1 MNVFYKVLNK
11 NDLSDYKS
19 IRLELLKENPTN
31 FGSSFEEESLFEDE
45 MWERRLNNK
54 NATSIGAYIGNEII
68 GICVVMKNP
77 RLKMKHRAEL
87 NSMYVKKEY
96 RGQGVSVGL
105 LNNVFELLKDTD
117 VEILRLSVAA
127 HNTSAISL
135 YKKLGFV
142 GNDIESKALKYENE
156 YFDLVLMNK
165 FL

>member
-68 GICVVMKNP
+68 GICMVMKNP

>member
-87 NSMYVKKEY
+87 NSMYVKKE
-96 RGQGVSVGL
+96 
-105 LNNVFELLKDTD
+105 
-117 VEILRLSVAA
+117 
-127 HNTSAISL
+127 
-135 YKKLGFV
+135 
-142 GNDIESKALKYENE
+142 
-156 YFDLVLMNK
+156 
-165 FL
+165 